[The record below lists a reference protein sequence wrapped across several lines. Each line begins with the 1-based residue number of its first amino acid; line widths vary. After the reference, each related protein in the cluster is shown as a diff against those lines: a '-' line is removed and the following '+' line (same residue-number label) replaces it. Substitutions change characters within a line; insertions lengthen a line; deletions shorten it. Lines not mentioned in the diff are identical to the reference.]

1 LPKGKPWK
9 VKEELL
15 LKTLINQGERMEVIA
30 AKMGKTTNSVYLK
43 AKRMGLKEEVT
54 KCGSPSSSIELE
66 LPPELPSIETALK
79 ILAAALE
86 TAKQPNLNRTE
97 ILKLNAVVNLVRT
110 YQSLL
115 AEYIDYRG
123 IERKLLEMEAKYAQ
137 LVKKTS

>member
-54 KCGSPSSSIELE
+54 KCGAPSSSIELE

-79 ILAAALE
+79 ILAAALQ

-110 YQSLL
+110 YQALL

-123 IERKLLEMEAKYAQ
+123 IERKLLDMEAKYAQ
-137 LVKKTS
+137 LVKETS

>member
-1 LPKGKPWK
+1 MPKGKPWK

-15 LKTLINQGERMEVIA
+15 LKQLIQSGERMDVIA
-30 AKMGKTTNSVYLK
+30 AKMGKTKNSVYLK

-54 KCGSPSSSIELE
+54 KHRITSSSTELE

-86 TAKQPNLNRTE
+86 TAKQPNLTRTE

-110 YQSLL
+110 YQALL
-115 AEYIDYRG
+115 AEYIDYRE
-123 IERKLLEMEAKYAQ
+123 IERKLLDMGAKYEQ
-137 LVKKTS
+137 LVQEKS

>member
-15 LKTLINQGERMEVIA
+15 LKQLLNQGERMDVIA
-30 AKMGKTTNSVYLK
+30 AKMGKTKNSVYLK
-43 AKRMGLKEEVT
+43 AKRMGLQEEVT
-54 KCGSPSSSIELE
+54 KHGAASSSNELK

-79 ILAAALE
+79 ILAAALQ
-86 TAKQPNLNRTE
+86 TAKQPDLTRTE

-110 YQSLL
+110 YQALL

-123 IERKLLEMEAKYAQ
+123 IERKLLDMEAKYAQ
-137 LVKKTS
+137 LVQEKT